1 MQAIIYQKEL
11 ELVNKQLDKEKNQ
24 KEILEQQLSGYQEE
38 MKLNDF
44 YKSFEHD
51 IMESKTLNFLNNIYN
66 DITKTIEQKFLIY
79 FQNHIRKKMR
89 LEINEISLKEN
100 FRDCFRK
107 QSQKMYKDAIK
118 KFSND
123 TKHLIIL
130 IIGKSGVGK
139 STLINGILKEDRAET
154 LLGRPCTQGIKYYES
169 QNIRLWDTQGI
180 ELSENNNLDQVIKNT
195 KELMLKNNNLGDPDK
210 YIHCIWYCTTGQRFE
225 QVEEKSVKILQN
237 IYDDNSLPLIIVYTL
252 ALSDQIFEGMKESI
266 KKEFLIMS
274 IFYQY

>member
-1 MQAIIYQKEL
+1 
-11 ELVNKQLDKEKNQ
+11 
-24 KEILEQQLSGYQEE
+24 

-51 IMESKTLNFLNNIYN
+51 IMESKTLNFLNNIYK

-123 TKHLIIL
+123 TKHWNIL
-130 IIGKSGVGK
+130 LIGKSGVGK

-169 QNIRLWDTQGI
+169 QNIRLWHTQGI
-180 ELSENNNLDQVIKNT
+180 ELTENNNLDQVIKNT
-195 KELMLKNNNLGDPDK
+195 KELILKNNNLGDPDK
-210 YIHCIWYCTTGQRFE
+210 YIHCIWYCTTG
-225 QVEEKSVKILQN
+225 
-237 IYDDNSLPLIIVYTL
+237 
-252 ALSDQIFEGMKESI
+252 
-266 KKEFLIMS
+266 
-274 IFYQY
+274 